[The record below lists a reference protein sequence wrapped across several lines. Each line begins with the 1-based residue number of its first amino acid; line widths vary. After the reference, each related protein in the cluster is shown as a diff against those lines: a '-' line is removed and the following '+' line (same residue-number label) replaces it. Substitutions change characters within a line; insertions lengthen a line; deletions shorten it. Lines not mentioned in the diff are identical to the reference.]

1 MKIDIK
7 MLLPNDLSLYAGYRF
22 VRVGTAIFL
31 CVAVVRSAI
40 HLFSSDGGAN
50 QIAGIDISVAGGDNI
65 VAIFHQ
71 WGATQLLLAFFLTF
85 LFIRYPGM
93 TPLTLLILA
102 MDPVMRLVAGQMKSV
117 TTDGPPPG
125 ESLNGPVFAFLI
137 VLFAASLIKKRPTKG
152 RN

>member
-71 WGATQLLLAFFLTF
+71 WGATNSFSPSF
-85 LFIRYPGM
+85 
-93 TPLTLLILA
+93 
-102 MDPVMRLVAGQMKSV
+102 
-117 TTDGPPPG
+117 
-125 ESLNGPVFAFLI
+125 
-137 VLFAASLIKKRPTKG
+137 
-152 RN
+152 